1 MLPPRAL
8 RVPFVLTCWFAA
20 LAATAQAIPVSP
32 DQAAAL
38 ERLIQGPD
46 LDPPS
51 PCDSLEDPDLAP
63 ALVTWET
70 RVRRLPPAPNLMG
83 VIRENARYRQA
94 FQSVYQWRDDMCF
107 TDRRTHCLSVERDV
121 SRVRGGRELVA
132 GAEDGPQP
140 PPTRSAQ
147 TRNCQS
153 FDDGRY
159 LICQEQDLYIGNSCW
174 GTETTTAWER
184 LGDGL
189 SPP

>member
-8 RVPFVLTCWFAA
+8 RVPCVLTCWFAA
-20 LAATAQAIPVSP
+20 LAATAQTIPVSP
-32 DQAAAL
+32 ERAAEL
-38 ERLIQGPD
+38 ERWSETMPLA
-46 LDPPS
+46 PPA
-51 PCDSLEDPDLAP
+51 PCDSLDDPDLPP

-70 RVRRLPPAPNLMG
+70 RVRRLPPDPNLMG

-94 FQSVYQWRDDMCF
+94 FHRVYRWRDDICF
-107 TDRRTHCLSVERDV
+107 ADRRTHCQSVERDP

-140 PPTRSAQ
+140 PPTGSAQ

-153 FDDGRY
+153 FADGRY
-159 LICQEQDLYIGNSCW
+159 LICQELDLYIGNSCW
-174 GTETTTAWER
+174 GTEITTAWER